1 MRRWARVRV
10 INFSGDREYHISTA
24 EAEELVRAGMAYK
37 SLTDKSG
44 IKQIK
49 MRYPLANT
57 LHFSPTGITV
67 RLMRKL
73 AGEFGPDAANY
84 AANHLREFRKIQI
97 ASTPIAHTT

>member
-10 INFSGDREYHISTA
+10 INFSGDREYHISVA
-24 EAEELVRAGMAYK
+24 EAEDLVRAGMAYK

-49 MRYPLANT
+49 MRYPLANA
-57 LHFSPTGITV
+57 LHFSPTGITA

-84 AANHLREFRKIQI
+84 AASHLREFRKIQI
-97 ASTPIAHTT
+97 ASAPIARTP